1 VVADDAYVKMHMKP
15 MTRRDFLATTSVAA
29 GAAMLPVPSIAAR
42 QSAPATSSP
51 SSSPKR
57 TLKKAVGYG
66 MVAGDAPI
74 MDKFKLLR
82 DLGFE
87 GVEMDRPSS
96 LDPDEILKARDA
108 TGLEIHGIVDS
119 VHWSDQLNN
128 PNMDVRAKGV
138 SGLVLAMRDA
148 HQFGASSVL
157 LVPAVVN
164 KDMPYDQ
171 AWTAS
176 QAGIRQALSI
186 AEELKIIIAIENVW
200 NNFLLSPLE
209 ARRYVDEFKSPFVQW
224 HFDIGN
230 VINYGW
236 PAQWIEILGPHI
248 VKLHIKDYSRK
259 KRDKEGLWKG
269 FDVQLG
275 EGDADWPATMK
286 ALDAS
291 GYSTDPAG
299 RWATAEVS
307 GGDEQRLKQIAA
319 QMDLVLG
326 A

>member
-1 VVADDAYVKMHMKP
+1 MMNL
-15 MTRRDFLATTSVAA
+15 TRRDFLMTTSSTV
-29 GAAMLPVPSIAAR
+29 GAAMLSMPAIAAR
-42 QSAPATSSP
+42 QTAPALTIA
-51 SSSPKR
+51 PKR

-87 GVEMDRPSS
+87 GIEMDRPSA

-108 TGLEIHGIVDS
+108 TGLQIHGIVDS
-119 VHWSDQLNN
+119 AHWTDQLNH
-128 PNMDVRAKGV
+128 PDPAIRAKGV
-138 SGLVLAMRDA
+138 AVLKAALRDA
-148 HQFGASSVL
+148 HTFGSSSVL

-171 AWTAS
+171 AWTLS
-176 QAGIRQALSI
+176 QQGIREALPL
-186 AEELKIIIAIENVW
+186 AEELNIIIAIENVW

-236 PAQWIEILGPHI
+236 PPQWIEILGPRI

-286 ALDAS
+286 ALDAV
-291 GYSTDPAG
+291 GYSPAPG
-299 RWATAEVS
+299 GHWATAEV
-307 GGDEQRLKQIAA
+307 GGGGKERLKQVHD
-319 QMDLVLG
+319 QMDSLLR